1 MTYIYY
7 LAALGAAFCWASAS
21 MLARYPVKEIG
32 EFAFIRIRMVI
43 SFLFLALIC
52 FFSGRFSNINFQQID
67 LIVLSGLI
75 GIFFGDSFLFA
86 CLRRIGPRRTQLL
99 FSFHAPFTAIL
110 GFFFYSETWSGKSL
124 VGSILICFGVFIA
137 ISSRYESAEKT
148 IPLYKETVELGIIGK
163 LNNTKKNL
171 QFVGLGLAAALCQA
185 VGVLLLKPIFQT
197 GDGDPILV
205 STLRIGVATLAL
217 ISIRV
222 SARFKAWKKLNFRL
236 LLQIALNGTV
246 AMVIGMTLLVFALVG
261 GNIGIVATLAATA
274 PILIL
279 PMLWVIDKKMP
290 NVTAWLGA
298 VFAVMGCFFIFN

>member
-1 MTYIYY
+1 MTSIYY

-43 SFLFLALIC
+43 SFLLLALIC

-86 CLRRIGPRRTQLL
+86 CLRRMGPRRTQLL

-137 ISSRYESAEKT
+137 ISNRYETPDIK
-148 IPLYKETVELGIIGK
+148 IPVHKI
-163 LNNTKKNL
+163 L

-222 SARFKAWKKLNFRL
+222 SSRFKAWRKLNFRL
-236 LLQIALNGTV
+236 LLQIVLNGSV
-246 AMVIGMTLLVFALVG
+246 AMVVGMTLLIFALVG
-261 GNIGIVATLAATA
+261 GNIGIVATLSATA

-279 PMLWVIDKKMP
+279 PMLWIIDKKIP
-290 NVTAWLGA
+290 NATAWVGA

>member
-1 MTYIYY
+1 MTSIYY

-43 SFLFLALIC
+43 SFLLLALIC

-86 CLRRIGPRRTQLL
+86 CLRRMGPRRTQLL

-137 ISSRYESAEKT
+137 ISNRYETPDIK
-148 IPLYKETVELGIIGK
+148 IPVHKI
-163 LNNTKKNL
+163 L

-222 SARFKAWKKLNFRL
+222 SARFKAWRKLNFRL
-236 LLQIALNGTV
+236 LLQIVLNGSV
-246 AMVIGMTLLVFALVG
+246 AMVVGMTLLIFAFS
-261 GNIGIVATLAATA
+261 
-274 PILIL
+274 
-279 PMLWVIDKKMP
+279 W
-290 NVTAWLGA
+290 
-298 VFAVMGCFFIFN
+298 